1 MYIITSYHVHH
12 YIITCTSLH
21 DTYIVTSRHVHIA
34 CIMLTH
40 VLPLTLDVNVEGPP
54 KPEELSSRAGFVT
67 GDGREGGKEGGW

>member
-1 MYIITSYHVHH
+1 
-12 YIITCTSLH
+12 
-21 DTYIVTSRHVHIA
+21 
-34 CIMLTH
+34 MLTH